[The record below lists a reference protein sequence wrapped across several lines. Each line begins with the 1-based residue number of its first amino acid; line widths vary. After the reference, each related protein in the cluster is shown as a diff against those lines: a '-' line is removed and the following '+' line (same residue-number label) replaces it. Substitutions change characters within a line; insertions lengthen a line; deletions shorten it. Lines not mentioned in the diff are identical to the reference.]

1 MRIED
6 ISIKLWNR
14 KVVEFRANSDVNI
27 IMGVNGSGKTTFLD
41 NLYKSFLNN
50 NKCIPDDVVYL
61 RSVDNIS
68 MRDKRKTATAML
80 QDLEY
85 YIYDMKTGP
94 SLMSLRMSMI
104 DCEAEE
110 KEKLKAQ
117 IAEFQECVNSLF
129 SMTDKRIDIEGS
141 KFTVVTSEGT
151 LPVSALSSGEMQVLL
166 LLLRVLLLGGREAI
180 VLMDEPENSLD
191 IDWQFELIN
200 ILTRLNP
207 QAQYFITTHS
217 PAVFGDGWGDKV
229 WYMEQITK

>member
-104 DCEAEE
+104 DCEVEM
-110 KEKLKAQ
+110 KERLKAQ

-129 SMTDKRIDIEGS
+129 SMTGKRIDIEGS
-141 KFTVVTSEGT
+141 KFTVVTSEGI

-207 QAQYFITTHS
+207 QAQYFIATHS